1 MATKTQKIR
10 LSIFLIVSS
19 TVLLGFFIVLVGNQL
34 IQRMDKYYIEYKD
47 ISVTGLDPGAA
58 VKYHGVQVGR
68 VTSLSVKDAA
78 TIQIEIEV
86 EKGTPIMQDTEAIM
100 SLVGITGLKFIELTG
115 GSVESEKL
123 PVGGTIIAGQSVF
136 ETITGQ
142 AEIIIAKLEQV
153 LNNLNIMI
161 GPKTTESLQVALTSF
176 TDMTV
181 KIDEV
186 LSENRQHFNTSVTL
200 LDSLMSSLVVSA
212 NIVNDTV
219 DAVNAVVKSE
229 KIETSLSNITAI
241 TGRLRTQIDSLRLV
255 ETVDRFQ
262 TFLENSNNM
271 VMHYDLLVMRARDDV
286 LRSMSNLEEAL
297 DNLREA
303 TDVIRDNPSVLLRG
317 RQTSGDMME

>member
-34 IQRMDKYYIEYKD
+34 VQRMDKYYIEYKD

-100 SLVGITGLKFIELTG
+100 SLVGITGLKFVELIG

-142 AEIIIAKLEQV
+142 AEIMIAKLEQV

-186 LSENRQHFNTSVTL
+186 LSENRQHFNTSVTH
-200 LDSLMSSLVVSA
+200 LDSLMSSLVVTA
-212 NIVNDTV
+212 NKVNDTV

-241 TGRLRTQIDSLRLV
+241 TDRLRTQIDSLRLV

>member
-68 VTSLSVKDAA
+68 VISLSVKDAA

-115 GSVESEKL
+115 GSVDSEKL

-142 AEIIIAKLEQV
+142 AEIMIAKLEQV

-161 GPKTTESLQVALTSF
+161 GPKTTESLQVALSSF

-186 LSENRQHFNTSVTL
+186 LSENRQHFNTSVTH
-200 LDSLMSSLVVSA
+200 LDSLMSSLVVTA
-212 NIVNDTV
+212 NKVNDTV
-219 DAVNAVVKSE
+219 DAVNAVVKSD

-255 ETVDRFQ
+255 ETVDRVQ

-271 VMHYDLLVMRARDDV
+271 VMHYDLLVMKARDDV

>member
-19 TVLLGFFIVLVGNQL
+19 TILLGFFIVLVGNQL

-123 PVGGTIIAGQSVF
+123 PVGGTIIAGQSAF

-161 GPKTTESLQVALTSF
+161 GPKTTESLQVALSSF

-186 LSENRQHFNTSVTL
+186 LSENRQHFNTSVTH
-200 LDSLMSSLVVSA
+200 LDSLMSSLVVTA
-212 NIVNDTV
+212 NKVNDTV

-241 TGRLRTQIDSLRLV
+241 TDRLRTQIDSLRLV

-271 VMHYDLLVMRARDDV
+271 VMHYDLLVMMARDDV